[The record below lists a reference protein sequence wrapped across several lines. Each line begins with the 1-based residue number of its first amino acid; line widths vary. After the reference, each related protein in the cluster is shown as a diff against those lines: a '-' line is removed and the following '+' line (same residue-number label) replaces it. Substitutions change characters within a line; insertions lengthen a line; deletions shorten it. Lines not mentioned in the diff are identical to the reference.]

1 MTPMMDMRRARRMA
15 IMLSVT
21 YVFIHSFLF
30 LFFRHYGVVPMARF
44 NVFSVAFYIVLFI
57 VSLKGFISF
66 FPMAVYL
73 EVVVHMTAAT
83 YFTGWE
89 SGFQTTLIAMCVLIA
104 YAEYL
109 GHALKMRTIKTAPL
123 CMIGMVIYLALCV
136 VMYHRS
142 PPYPLPE
149 EVCHWMQLFWG
160 VVIFSVMTAF
170 LHAFVRFTVRSEA
183 FLAERASH
191 DNLTGLPNRYFMM
204 DHLEA
209 IRGKN
214 DLSNHWIAILDI
226 DDFKLINDTY
236 GHNCGDAILKQISEL
251 LTQHANGFTACR
263 WGGEEFL
270 LAGRINAGTDACVEQ
285 LEALRRLIMD
295 NRFVYADIEVR
306 LTITIGY
313 KEYRDGMSI
322 EAWIDGA
329 DRNLYTG
336 KSNGKNQVVYG

>member
-21 YVFIHSFLF
+21 YVFIHSFLY

-263 WGGEEFL
+263 WGGEEFFL
-270 LAGRINAGTDACVEQ
+270 LLPDTEEEEAMVTAEHLRMIVGKRSFPEVGKVTVSLGVITVHGDAERKQVFSRIDTALYEAKDGGR
-285 LEALRRLIMD
+285 
-295 NRFVYADIEVR
+295 NRTVQA
-306 LTITIGY
+306 TI
-313 KEYRDGMSI
+313 
-322 EAWIDGA
+322 
-329 DRNLYTG
+329 
-336 KSNGKNQVVYG
+336 